1 MKKDRPSVKGFLRA
15 SLTENQPQR
24 CLPGLA
30 VTSSALLVRET
41 KSKLKHSKIIFQES
55 CRRTIIISTDPLC
68 ESKVLRNGLSGT
80 YRPQSLPADGAS
92 SCFSGRK
99 GGKKPP
105 ATQELKAGGSEQ
117 PAVCKNKEQK
127 DQGNWG
133 PQPGKEAWHPR
144 MKQKN
149 KLKEKFCINIVE
161 KGPATV
167 SKPLGLG
174 VSSMPGTIFINQ
186 QVYLKNSP

>member
-1 MKKDRPSVKGFLRA
+1 MKIDRPSVKGFLRA

-92 SCFSGRK
+92 GCFSGRK
-99 GGKKPP
+99 GGKNPSNSGTEGWRLRAASCLQKQGAERPGKLRP
-105 ATQELKAGGSEQ
+105 TARERGSASSSE
-117 PAVCKNKEQK
+117 AKEQ
-127 DQGNWG
+127 
-133 PQPGKEAWHPR
+133 A
-144 MKQKN
+144 
-149 KLKEKFCINIVE
+149 
-161 KGPATV
+161 
-167 SKPLGLG
+167 
-174 VSSMPGTIFINQ
+174 
-186 QVYLKNSP
+186 